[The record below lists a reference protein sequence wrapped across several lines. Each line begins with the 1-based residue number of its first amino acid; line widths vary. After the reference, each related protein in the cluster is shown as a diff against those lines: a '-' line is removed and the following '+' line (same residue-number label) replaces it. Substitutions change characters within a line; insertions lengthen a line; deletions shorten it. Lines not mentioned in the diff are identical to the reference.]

1 MNSRAWELT
10 WTSTVTCN
18 QGGFRRRRP
27 RLLVVMIPCCLYTKE
42 CTPTTRNVGV
52 LTSEQLDHRHRANV
66 ASSIRLIQ
74 TRQMCDNS
82 RRCCCIAISGRI
94 SAVPLRLARDPV
106 GPSFCLTLPF
116 SITTS
121 EVLTSP
127 VLLPGSIEYLLLWTP
142 AHDFPGP
149 AATDHPSTLA
159 VRFPPK
165 MSMFCGEDLEISA
178 ALPGTVAHR
187 RP

>member
-106 GPSFCLTLPF
+106 GPSFWINRIPPAVDTCARLSRPRRHR
-116 SITTS
+116 SS
-121 EVLTSP
+121 EHTCCS
-127 VLLPGSIEYLLLWTP
+127 
-142 AHDFPGP
+142 
-149 AATDHPSTLA
+149 
-159 VRFPPK
+159 
-165 MSMFCGEDLEISA
+165 ISA
-178 ALPGTVAHR
+178 EDVDVLWGGSRDIGGIAGDGRTSTTVAR
-187 RP
+187 